1 MNEIELIL
9 SAGLLF
15 LSLVVLSLLKRVN
28 KLKNEVSNLV
38 NWADMLEEWIEEGG
52 DHYLGLDFDVDMLK
66 AEIEEKVREELKIK

>member
-38 NWADMLEEWIEEGG
+38 NWADALEEWIEEGG